1 MKAWQCIV
9 SIVASLF
16 LLTACNSDKKEDAQ
30 SKKTSGENVSEVS
43 SDKKESPGLQ
53 LLDND
58 KVGKYLADSNG
69 KTLYYFAKDTS
80 KVSNCSGDCVKLWP
94 PFVAKDFEVPK
105 GFDKKDFA
113 TIIREDTKEQQVTY
127 KGYPLYYF
135 ANDKSKGDING
146 QGVKDIWFV
155 LNSETTFKQ

>member
-9 SIVASLF
+9 SILVSFF
-16 LLTACNSDKKEDAQ
+16 LLTACNSDKKEDVQ
-30 SKKTSGENVSEVS
+30 SKKTSGENVSEVNS
-43 SDKKESPGLQ
+43 NKNESPSLQ
-53 LLDND
+53 LLEND

-105 GFDKKDFA
+105 GFDRKDFA

-155 LNSETTFKQ
+155 LNGETTFKQ

>member
-1 MKAWQCIV
+1 MKAWQCVV
-9 SIVASLF
+9 SILASLF
-16 LLTACNSDKKEDAQ
+16 LLTACNSDKKEEAQ
-30 SKKTSGENVSEVS
+30 SKKSSGENAIEVS
-43 SDKKESPGLQ
+43 SKKDESPSLQ
-53 LLDND
+53 LLEND

-69 KTLYYFAKDTS
+69 KTLYYFTKDTA
-80 KVSNCSGDCVKLWP
+80 KVSNCSGECVKLWP

-113 TIIREDTKEQQVTY
+113 AITREDTKEQQVTY

>member
-9 SIVASLF
+9 SILASLF

-30 SKKTSGENVSEVS
+30 SKKTSGENVSEVIS
-43 SDKKESPGLQ
+43 NKNESPSLQ
-53 LLDND
+53 LLEND

-105 GFDKKDFA
+105 GFDIKDFA
-113 TIIREDTKEQQVTY
+113 TITREDTKEQQVTY

-135 ANDKSKGDING
+135 ANDKSKGDIKG

-155 LNSETTFKQ
+155 LNGETTFKQ

>member
-1 MKAWQCIV
+1 MKAWQCVV
-9 SIVASLF
+9 SILASIF
-16 LLTACNSDKKEDAQ
+16 LLTACNSDKEEGAQ

-43 SDKKESPGLQ
+43 SNKDESSSLQ
-53 LLDND
+53 LLEND
-58 KVGKYLADSNG
+58 KVGKYLADANG
-69 KTLYYFAKDTS
+69 KTLYYFTKDTS

-94 PFVAKDFEVPK
+94 PFAAKDFEVPK

-113 TIIREDTKEQQVTY
+113 TITREDTKEQQVTY